1 MKPKYTKRERAR
13 AVLLL
18 RCAADLVE
26 TPRKL
31 LGDPFSACVPPT
43 VLAASWLGMPASDR
57 VWWFARGA
65 RLEYARRTYQ
75 HLGPTNFIHATKC
88 LLGAAALIE
97 DGWAPKKDP
106 EP

>member
-1 MKPKYTKRERAR
+1 LRPKYTKRERAR

-26 TPRKL
+26 TPREL
-31 LGDPFSACVPPT
+31 EGDAINALVPPM
-43 VLAASWLGMPASDR
+43 VLAAVWLGFPASDR
-57 VWWFARGA
+57 VWWLARGA
-65 RLEYARRTYQ
+65 RFEYAQRAWSPRTS
-75 HLGPTNFIHATKC
+75 TNESHTAKC

-97 DGWAPKKDP
+97 DGWAPRKDP